1 MHALALALV
10 VLGAEPGGK
19 KWERVNERDGA
30 VLEVQEVA
38 GSGFE
43 NIRVT
48 CTTKVSPQDFLK
60 ALWGKAADTSANPEV
75 VRREV
80 LIDEEK
86 VRRYWDLVRAPPA
99 SDRDYVLH
107 KEWAEDERKAITMTF
122 TTVDDPKK
130 PPSKDLVRFGKVAG
144 RFVAAPRPSGG
155 SELTYVIFT
164 DLGGAI
170 PAWLTRGAMRES
182 ARKFVL
188 ELKRRAEAEARP

>member
-1 MHALALALV
+1 MHALALVLLL
-10 VLGAEPGGK
+10 LGADPAEK

-60 ALWGKAADTSANPEV
+60 TLWSTAADISTNPEV
-75 VRREV
+75 KKREV

-107 KEWAEDERKAITMTF
+107 KEWAEDERQVITMTF

-130 PPSKDLVRFGKVAG
+130 PPSKELVRFGKVAG
-144 RFVAAPRPSGG
+144 RFVAAPRPEGG

-188 ELKRRAEAEARP
+188 ELKRRAEEAAKK